1 MEIKKSKSNNNMAH
15 LHQFKNNK
23 YQPSMLQ
30 QIGQKVKNAAEFIAM
45 AKGAWDIGR
54 SVYETGRA
62 LAPIAGAVATAM
74 I

>member
-1 MEIKKSKSNNNMAH
+1 MAH

-30 QIGQKVKNAAEFIAM
+30 QIGQKVKNAAEFVAM

-54 SVYETGRA
+54 SIYETGRA
-62 LAPIAGAVATAM
+62 LAPIAGAVATA
-74 I
+74 II

>member
-1 MEIKKSKSNNNMAH
+1 MEKSNLKYNIMAH
-15 LHQFKNNK
+15 LNNYKNNK

-30 QIGQKVKNAAEFIAM
+30 QIGQKVKMLRNSSRWQ
-45 AKGAWDIGR
+45 KGAWDIGR

>member
-1 MEIKKSKSNNNMAH
+1 
-15 LHQFKNNK
+15 
-23 YQPSMLQ
+23 MLQ

-54 SVYETGRA
+54 SIYETGRA
-62 LAPIAGAVATAM
+62 LAPIAGAVATAL

>member
-1 MEIKKSKSNNNMAH
+1 MAH
-15 LHQFKNNK
+15 LNNFKNNK

-30 QIGQKVKNAAEFIAM
+30 QIGQKVKNYAEFFAM

-54 SVYETGRA
+54 SIYETGRA
-62 LAPIAGAVATAM
+62 LAPIASAVATA

>member
-1 MEIKKSKSNNNMAH
+1 MAN
-15 LHQFKNNK
+15 LHNFKNNK

-30 QIGQKVKNAAEFIAM
+30 QIGQKVKHAAEFIAM

-54 SVYETGRA
+54 GICETGRA
-62 LAPIAGAVATAM
+62 LAPIAGAVATAL

>member
-1 MEIKKSKSNNNMAH
+1 MAH
-15 LHQFKNNK
+15 LHQFRNNK

-30 QIGQKVKNAAEFIAM
+30 QVGQKVKNAAEFIAM

-54 SVYETGRA
+54 SIYETGRA

>member
-1 MEIKKSKSNNNMAH
+1 MAH